1 MYCKI
6 IAPSNRNM
14 RMFGFAK
21 RMADLSSYG
30 KFRHGAVL
38 ANHGVVLN
46 ASHNKDKPCSF
57 GSRFRCKT
65 KGQATLHAEL
75 GAVLNMPRESTEG
88 SDVYVVRIN
97 YDGEF
102 RNSKPCP
109 MCQQAMRFVGIKR
122 VFYSTQ
128 EGHFEM
134 MKL

>member
-1 MYCKI
+1 MMM
-6 IAPSNRNM
+6 RVELTRRHE
-14 RMFGFAK
+14 RMFAFAK

-38 ANHGVVLN
+38 VHHGVVLN

-57 GSRFRCKT
+57 GSRFRCKS

-75 GAVLNMPRESTEG
+75 GAILNMPRESTEG
-88 SDVYVVRIN
+88 SDIYVVRIN

-109 MCQQAMRFVGIKR
+109 MCQQAMSFVGIKR